1 MSGMSYSS
9 NRRSR
14 PDVTRRNFLR
24 ASIRIGAVGGISA
37 LFVACG
43 AAAPST
49 PIGTTTSASVAA
61 TTSAPGSPAS
71 TAPATPVTGNP
82 PAPATTVALS
92 PVKIVWSN
100 WAIDAGSKAR
110 LEEPKRGFEST
121 MPGATVEL
129 QNTPIGE
136 YMTKLL
142 ANYAANTAPDIVRLN
157 TEQLPI
163 FASRGQVVDLD
174 PLLARTTDAWTKRPD
189 VKSQLVDRFR
199 FGRGLTGLPYGGDM
213 DALFFNKT
221 LFAAE
226 GATPPPLTYNDPG
239 WTYDRVLALAKQ
251 LTKRRPDGGTNQ
263 LGIDVGGYRYEGHVE
278 NAGGSWFTVD
288 GKTFTG
294 HQTPAVAAIDW
305 LAALRLTHNVSAAPG
320 TDDARLMNFV
330 SGKLAM
336 SWSGVSQASNRIQD
350 VADRF
355 EWDVAPAPRWG
366 NNPLVVKSGFS
377 ALTLST
383 QSKQPDATWSFLHW
397 VTGPVG
403 SLPDVELGWSVPVFT
418 GLDSRYF
425 SRFAGKAK
433 NLIPALEG
441 GNHPSKYPV
450 WTNTNYA
457 EAWRRIQVAIDL
469 TFQGKGSAGDNMTA
483 ARAEVDAILAKP
495 EKTA

>member
-1 MSGMSYSS
+1 MSEVLSRSS
-9 NRRSR
+9 RA
-14 PDVTRRNFLR
+14 DVTRRSFLLGG
-24 ASIRIGAVGGISA
+24 IRIGAISGIGA

-43 AAAPST
+43 APAAAPT
-49 PIGTTTSASVAA
+49 PTSPPALQAKSATANTPVPPVPATAAAVNSVAPSASTVPASSAA
-61 TTSAPGSPAS
+61 TK
-71 TAPATPVTGNP
+71 V
-82 PAPATTVALS
+82 
-92 PVKIVWSN
+92 VWSN
-100 WAIDAGSKAR
+100 WAVDVGSKAR
-110 LEEPKRGFEST
+110 LEEQKRAYET
-121 MPGATVEL
+121 AVPGSTVEL

-142 ANYAANTAPDIVRLN
+142 ANYAADTAPDVVRLN

-174 PLLARTTDAWTKRPD
+174 PLLGRTTDAWTKRPD
-189 VKSQLVDRFR
+189 VKTQLVDRFR

-221 LFAAE
+221 LFAAD
-226 GATPPPLTYNDPG
+226 GATLPPAKYNDPD

-263 LGIDVGGYRYEGHVE
+263 LGIDAGGYRYEGHVE

-294 HQTPAVAAIDW
+294 HQPPAVAAIDW
-305 LAALRLTHNVSAAPG
+305 LAALRLTHNVSAATG

-355 EWDVAPAPRWG
+355 DWDVAPAPRWG
-366 NNPLVVKSGFS
+366 TNPLVVKSGFS
-377 ALTLST
+377 ALTLSK
-383 QSKQPDATWSFLHW
+383 QSKQPEPTWSFLHW

-403 SLPDVELGWSVPVFT
+403 SLPDVETGWSVPVFT

-425 SRFAGKAK
+425 SRFAGKSK

-457 EAWRRIQVAIDL
+457 EAWRRVQVAIDL

-495 EKTA
+495 EKAG